1 MMGGLA
7 AEGKF
12 AGLLSCPAV
21 GGLVLPTPVREASSR
36 WSHWEE
42 RGWEPGGKNRRGID
56 LTGEPRDRETVQTD
70 GDRTYRCG
78 GTWRLQR
85 ETATR
90 VEADVHTWVD
100 RGGTERQ
107 MSGQQRNQS
116 VLENGMD
123 SRALYLTCTPTL
135 PASSAP

>member
-12 AGLLSCPAV
+12 AGLLSCPEV
-21 GGLVLPTPVREASSR
+21 GGLVLHCPSEGSFKQVESLGGEGVGTWREKQ
-36 WSHWEE
+36 
-42 RGWEPGGKNRRGID
+42 GGID

-100 RGGTERQ
+100 RETDEWTAAESECPGE
-107 MSGQQRNQS
+107 
-116 VLENGMD
+116 
-123 SRALYLTCTPTL
+123 
-135 PASSAP
+135 